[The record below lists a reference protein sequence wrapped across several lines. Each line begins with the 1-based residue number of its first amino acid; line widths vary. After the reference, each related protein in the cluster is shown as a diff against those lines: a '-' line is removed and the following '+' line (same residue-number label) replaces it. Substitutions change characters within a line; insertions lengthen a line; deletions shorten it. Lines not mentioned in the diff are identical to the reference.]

1 MKLGN
6 LLGSMDRLPTMV
18 TAAAAGD
25 WLLGE
30 ICRKQDGD
38 ACARAMLQK
47 GLGKA
52 ALVRLLFMRGKGV
65 ARKARQRTG
74 QRRTLGRRR

>member
-1 MKLGN
+1 MMLGN
-6 LLGSMDRLPTMV
+6 LLGSMERLPTMV

-25 WLLGE
+25 WLLSE
-30 ICRKQDGD
+30 IRHKQDGD
-38 ACARAMLQK
+38 AYARAMLQK
-47 GLGKA
+47 GLGKV

-74 QRRTLGRRR
+74 